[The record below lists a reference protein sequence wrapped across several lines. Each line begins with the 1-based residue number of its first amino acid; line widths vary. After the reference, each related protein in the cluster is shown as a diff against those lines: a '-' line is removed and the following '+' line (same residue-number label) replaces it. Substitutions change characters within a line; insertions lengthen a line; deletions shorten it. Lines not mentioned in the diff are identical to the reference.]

1 MYAVI
6 ETGGKQYRVNQG
18 DIIKVEKLT
27 ADVGE
32 KVDFDRVLLVGE
44 GTDVKVGSPIV
55 DGASVSGTVVEQDR
69 HRKIIVFKMKRRKT
83 YRRKQGHRQDFTRLQ
98 IKEIVTAS
106 GTFTAADVK
115 PKPAAPRRCRK
126 PKAEPVAEETPVT
139 EAAAPEATAE
149 TPAAEATAET
159 DTKPKRARPGTK
171 CILPMA
177 LVW

>member
-27 ADVGE
+27 ADIGE

-83 YRRKQGHRQDFTRLQ
+83 YRRKQGHRQDFTGVL
-98 IKEIVTAS
+98 IDKIS
-106 GTFTAADVK
+106 S
-115 PKPAAPRRCRK
+115 
-126 PKAEPVAEETPVT
+126 
-139 EAAAPEATAE
+139 
-149 TPAAEATAET
+149 
-159 DTKPKRARPGTK
+159 
-171 CILPMA
+171 
-177 LVW
+177 